1 MASNKYFA
9 KAPIDT
15 IGNEIKEKVNQYY
28 NFMNGSGIFRRQYRS
43 SVHYYGV
50 SPTTNATT
58 DLIRP
63 GGKAGQLSMIKV
75 NHLRNLGQHLLQ
87 LTTSQRPSPQP
98 IATNSD
104 AKSQK
109 EATVAKGILD
119 YYSRE
124 KRVDRKLRDAAEL
137 AILSGEGFV
146 VTTWD
151 QKQYSTIGSESNSP
165 DGDIKIQV
173 IPSSEVIRDPNKQK
187 FEDLDWIITREWVSK
202 FEAADKY
209 APEQVEDDVQTEQD
223 TPADLIRQIR
233 AKILGQKTKLEYDRT
248 RMTLLNWM
256 FNTNLFGQS
265 DDVAIYTMWHRKS
278 AALPEGRMTI
288 CLEDGT
294 VLFDGAL
301 PYDVIPVRRIVP
313 GDLVGSS
320 FGYTPLFDLLAIQE
334 AIDALYSAITTN
346 QMTFGVQMI
355 MAMKGSDI
363 DYKSLAR
370 GLSFIEY
377 SNPDGKPEPL
387 NLTHTPAEVF
397 QFITQLETVM
407 ETLSGVNSVVRG
419 NAPENLKSGSA
430 LALVQSQAIAFSSG
444 LQQSYAHLVE
454 DVYTD
459 ILNILK
465 KYAENPRT
473 ITIVGKYNRSML
485 QEFKG
490 ADIASINRV
499 VVNAASALEQT
510 VPGRLQ
516 IAEDLI
522 NKGLIKRP
530 EEYLSIIK
538 TGSLEPMLEG
548 DNAEL
553 ILIRSE
559 NEAMS
564 SGQDVHAVPTD
575 EHALHIR
582 EHKVV
587 LATPESRNNPQLLQV
602 MTNHLAEHVKFLA
615 DPGLTNLLIVLGQQ
629 PLATAMQPDP
639 GQGYAG
645 GPGPNNEQPGSKG
658 LPAIGSPAPDPQL
671 PKNPLTGQEWDP
683 TTGGGVVQPES
694 TAGNP
699 IQAGP
704 GVPGVDK
711 Y

>member
-1 MASNKYFA
+1 MAMNRYFA
-9 KAPIDT
+9 KAPINR
-15 IGNEIKEKVNQYY
+15 IGSEIKAKIDQYY

-43 SVHYYGV
+43 SVHYFGV
-50 SPTTNATT
+50 SPTSNAMT
-58 DLIRP
+58 DMIRP
-63 GGKAGQLSMIKV
+63 GGKHGQLAMLKV

-87 LTTSQRPSPQP
+87 LTTSQKPSPQP

-109 EATVAKGILD
+109 QATIAKGILD

-124 KRVDRKLRDAAEL
+124 KRIDRLLRDAAEL
-137 AILSGEGFV
+137 SIVSGEGFV

-151 QKQYSTIGSESNSP
+151 ATSFSTIKSQSNSP

-187 FEDLDWIITREWVSK
+187 FDDLDWLITREWVSK
-202 FEAADKY
+202 YEVADKY
-209 APEQVEDDVQTEQD
+209 APVDSEDVESGDILE
-223 TPADLIRQIR
+223 IRNR
-233 AKILGQKTKLEYDRT
+233 ILGQKTKLEYDRT

-265 DDVAIYTMWHRKS
+265 DDIAIYTFWHRKS
-278 AALPEGRMTI
+278 AALNDGRMVI

-294 VLFDGAL
+294 VLYDGPL
-301 PYDVIPVRRIVP
+301 PYNVIPVRRIVP
-313 GDLVGSS
+313 GELIGSS
-320 FGYTPLFDLLAIQE
+320 FGYTPSFDLLAIQE
-334 AIDALYSAITTN
+334 AIDSLYSAVTTN
-346 QMTFGVQMI
+346 QMTFGVQLI

-363 DYKSLAR
+363 DFKQLSR

-377 SNPDGKPEPL
+377 ANPDGKPEPL
-387 NLTHTPAEVF
+387 NLVHTPEEVF
-397 QFITQLETVM
+397 AFIRQLETVM
-407 ETLSGVNSVVRG
+407 ETISGVNSVVRG

-444 LQQSYAHLVE
+444 LQQSYAHLTE

-465 KYAENPRT
+465 EYASNPRT

-485 QEFKG
+485 TSFKKD
-490 ADIASINRV
+490 DISEINRV

-516 IAEDLI
+516 IAENLI
-522 NKGLIKRP
+522 QQGLVKRP

-538 TGSLEPMLEG
+538 TGSLDPMLEG

-559 NEAMS
+559 NEAMAAS
-564 SGQDVHAVPTD
+564 QPVFAVPTD
-575 EHALHIR
+575 EHSLHIR

-587 LATPESRNNPQLLQV
+587 LASPESRQNPQLLQI
-602 MTNHLAEHVKFLA
+602 MTDHIAEHVKFLA
-615 DPGLTNLLIVLGQQ
+615 DPGLTNLLLVLGQQ
-629 PLATAMQPDP
+629 PMATAQMPAP

-645 GPGPNNEQPGSKG
+645 GPGPNNEQTN
-658 LPAIGSPAPDPQL
+658 LPELQSPTPEPNL
-671 PKNPLTGQEWDP
+671 PKNPLTGQKWDP
-683 TTGGGVVQPES
+683 VTGGGVVTPEA

-699 IQAGP
+699 VQAAP
-704 GVPGVDK
+704 GVPGVEK